1 MVERFIVRMPSED
14 APNEQRVPSGTSTSD
29 SRFARFGAEEKYM
42 TNSIPRAR
50 IVVVGGGP
58 RASFFLRQAA
68 LLPERFAVVGVYS
81 RSAETRAAVEAK
93 WGLTTFDTVD
103 ALIDLKPDFAFVA
116 VARVAAMEPTIA
128 FAEAGIPVMVE
139 TPPAP
144 QTEDLRELWARV
156 GHTDLVQVAEHSM
169 YMPSNIAKLAAVED
183 GLIGA
188 PTSVHVSSN
197 HLYHAVAIMRGFLHT
212 GFGPTTVRASDF
224 IAPLV
229 TPVINDVWQEDQSE
243 RQNATTLAT
252 VDFGGTMGLY
262 DFTNMQWFN
271 PLRSRRLLI
280 RGSHGEFND
289 NDIVRLADD
298 AIVESRVLRRQTGID
313 LNHEGFDLDNISIDG
328 QVLYRNPFKGL
339 RMSDEDIAAS
349 NLLAGMAAWILGDG
363 PAPYPLADGSQDHL
377 IGLAIEE
384 SAASGQPVTTARE
397 AWAK

>member
-1 MVERFIVRMPSED
+1 
-14 APNEQRVPSGTSTSD
+14 
-29 SRFARFGAEEKYM
+29 M
-42 TNSIPRAR
+42 TDSIPRAR

-58 RASFFLRQAA
+58 RASFFLRQAT
-68 LLPERFAVVGVYS
+68 LLPERFEVVGVHS

-93 WGLTTFDTVD
+93 WGFTTYDSVE

-116 VARVAAMEPTIA
+116 VARVGAMEPTIA

-144 QTEDLRELWARV
+144 GVQDLRDLWTRV
-156 GHTDLVQVAEHSM
+156 GSTDLVQVAEHSM
-169 YMPSNIAKLAAVED
+169 YMPSNIAKLAAVEK
-183 GLIGA
+183 GMIGT

-197 HLYHAVAIMRGFLHT
+197 HQYHAVAIMRGFLQA
-212 GFGPTTVRASDF
+212 GLGETTVRATDF
-224 IAPLV
+224 TAPLV
-229 TPVINDVWQEDQSE
+229 NPVINDVWQDDLTPQD
-243 RQNATTLAT
+243 RATTLAT

-262 DFTNMQWFN
+262 DFTDLQWFN

-280 RGSHGEFND
+280 RGSLGEFND
-289 NDIVRLADD
+289 NNIVRLSDD
-298 AIVESRVLRRQTGID
+298 AIVESHVLRRQTGID

-328 QVLYRNPFKGL
+328 QVLYRNPFKGR
-339 RMSDEDIAAS
+339 RMSDEDIAAA
-349 NLLAGMAAWILGDG
+349 NLLAAMTAWVLGDG

-384 SAASGQPVTTARE
+384 SAATSQPVTTARE

>member
-1 MVERFIVRMPSED
+1 
-14 APNEQRVPSGTSTSD
+14 
-29 SRFARFGAEEKYM
+29 M

-50 IVVVGGGP
+50 VVVVGGGP
-58 RASFFLRQAA
+58 RASFFLRQAS
-68 LLPERFAVVGVYS
+68 LLPERFTVVGVHS

-93 WGLTTFDTVD
+93 WGLTTYDTVE

-116 VARVAAMEPTIA
+116 VARVGSMEPTIA

-144 QTEDLRELWARV
+144 QAQDLRDIWARV
-156 GHTDLVQVAEHSM
+156 GQTGLVQVAEHSM
-169 YMPSNIAKLAAVED
+169 YMPSHLAKLAAVES
-183 GLIGA
+183 GLIGT

-197 HLYHAVAIMRGFLHT
+197 HLYHAVAVMRGFLHP

-224 IAPLV
+224 VAPLV

-243 RQNATTLAT
+243 QASATTLAT
-252 VDFGGTMGLY
+252 VDFGETMGLY
-262 DFTNMQWFN
+262 DFTHFQWFN

-280 RGSHGEFND
+280 RGSLGEFND
-289 NDIVRLADD
+289 NHIVRLSDN

-339 RMSDEDIAAS
+339 RMSDEDIAAA
-349 NLLAGMAAWILGDG
+349 NLLVGMSSWVLGDA

-384 SAASGQPVTTARE
+384 SAASGQLVTTARE

>member
-1 MVERFIVRMPSED
+1 
-14 APNEQRVPSGTSTSD
+14 
-29 SRFARFGAEEKYM
+29 M
-42 TNSIPRAR
+42 TESIPRAR

-58 RASFFLRQAA
+58 RASFFLRQAK
-68 LLPERFAVVGVYS
+68 LLPERFEVVGVHS
-81 RSAETRAAVEAK
+81 RSAETRTAVEAK
-93 WGLTTFDTVD
+93 WGFGTYDSVE

-116 VARVAAMEPTIA
+116 VARVGAMEPTIA

-144 QTEDLRELWARV
+144 GVQDLRDLWTRV
-156 GHTDLVQVAEHSM
+156 GSTNLVQVAEHSM
-169 YMPSNIAKLAAVED
+169 YMPSNIAKLAAVEK
-183 GLIGA
+183 GMIGR

-197 HLYHAVAIMRGFLHT
+197 HQYHAVAIMRGFLQA
-212 GFGPTTVRASDF
+212 GFGETTVRATDF

-229 TPVINDVWQEDQSE
+229 NPVVNDVWQDDLTPQD
-243 RQNATTLAT
+243 RATTLAT
-252 VDFGGTMGLY
+252 VDFGGMMGLY
-262 DFTNMQWFN
+262 DFTDLQWFN

-280 RGSHGEFND
+280 RGSLGEFND
-289 NDIVRLADD
+289 NNIVRLSDD

-328 QVLYRNPFKGL
+328 QVLYRNPFKGR
-339 RMSDEDIAAS
+339 RMSDEDIAAA
-349 NLLAGMAAWILGDG
+349 NLLAAMSAWVLGDG

-384 SAASGQPVTTARE
+384 SAATAQPVTTARE